1 MFCEISNRIRLA
13 SESSWGRRGTVYL
26 VGRSTQLRH
35 ALERAVR
42 FASVGSPVL
51 VTGESGVGKEL
62 FARALYLLG
71 QRCGRPFYSV
81 NCAQYQNDELLVSEL
96 FGHRKGSFTGAVSD
110 RDGLFQAADGGV
122 VFLDEVGELTPQA
135 QAMLLRVL
143 SEGEVRPLGNADVRR
158 VDVRVIAATNRPLR
172 QMVEEGRFRPDLY
185 YRLRYLQLHVPP
197 IRARAD
203 DWRLLVDFYLNVANR
218 NGNGTK
224 TLSSAS
230 WEVLGRHDWPGNVRE
245 IRSVVD
251 VGHCLAEGP
260 VIEPENLYDVLREED
275 AEIKDVRRDDDVVS
289 RVLAQMVEQEST
301 FWEAVREPFLARDLN
316 RREVREIVDRGLRE
330 SGWSYKALLE
340 LFNLPPD
347 EYLRFM
353 DFLRHH
359 RLKPPSRGAGPLVH
373 RTEVY

>member
-1 MFCEISNRIRLA
+1 
-13 SESSWGRRGTVYL
+13 
-26 VGRSTQLRH
+26 
-35 ALERAVR
+35 
-42 FASVGSPVL
+42 VL

-62 FARALYLLG
+62 FARGLYLLG

-96 FGHRKGSFTGAVSD
+96 FGHKKGSFTGAVTD
-110 RDGLFQAADGGV
+110 REGLFQAADGGV
-122 VFLDEVGELTPQA
+122 IFLDEVGELTSQA

-143 SEGEVRPLGNADVRR
+143 SEGEVKPLGHSDVRR

-172 QMVEEGRFRPDLY
+172 QMVSEGRFRADLY
-185 YRLRYLQLHVPP
+185 YRLRYLQLHIPP

-203 DWRLLVDFYLNVANR
+203 DWRLLVAFYLNLANR
-218 NGNGTK
+218 MGNTSK
-224 TLSSAS
+224 TISPAA
-230 WEVLGRHDWPGNVRE
+230 WELLRRHEWPGNVRE

-260 VIEPENLYDVLREED
+260 AIEPENLQDVLGGDEQEASTGRGG
-275 AEIKDVRRDDDVVS
+275 DDIVS
-289 RVLAQMVEQEST
+289 RVLGQMVEQDST

-316 RREVREIVDRGLRE
+316 RREVREIVGRGLRE

-340 LFNLPPD
+340 LFNLPSD

-359 RLKPPSRGAGPLVH
+359 RLKPSSRGAGPLVH
-373 RTEVY
+373 RADTS